1 MRPDSSIPLVLDE
14 TLNGPKLAA
23 RFALNCSRAWFPL
36 QGFGNVGS
44 YAAEFFSTLG
54 GAKVIAVIEHDC
66 TVVNKD
72 GLDIAALTAYVR
84 PVWLTAAVFFLFHV
98 PVPCP

>member
-1 MRPDSSIPLVLDE
+1 MQERCGLTDDITGKRVVV
-14 TLNGPKLAA
+14 
-23 RFALNCSRAWFPL
+23 

-66 TVVNKD
+66 TVINKD

-84 PVWLTAAVFFLFHV
+84 CAVRQTQCRFALGV
-98 PVPCP
+98 